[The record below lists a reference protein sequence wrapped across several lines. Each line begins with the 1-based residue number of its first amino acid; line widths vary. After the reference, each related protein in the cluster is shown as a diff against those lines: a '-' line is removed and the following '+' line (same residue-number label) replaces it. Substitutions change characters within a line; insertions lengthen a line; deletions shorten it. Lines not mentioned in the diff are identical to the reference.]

1 MGFGDQA
8 NEQLRGSSGAAT
20 AIMPTGSSGANNLVS
35 LFVGSDG
42 LTAKKEQRKE
52 EGVKARSAV
61 AGMINYGFSQG
72 FFHAWTVVL

>member
-42 LTAKKEQRKE
+42 PTAKKEQGKKE
-52 EGVKARSAV
+52 EEEAK
-61 AGMINYGFSQG
+61 I
-72 FFHAWTVVL
+72 